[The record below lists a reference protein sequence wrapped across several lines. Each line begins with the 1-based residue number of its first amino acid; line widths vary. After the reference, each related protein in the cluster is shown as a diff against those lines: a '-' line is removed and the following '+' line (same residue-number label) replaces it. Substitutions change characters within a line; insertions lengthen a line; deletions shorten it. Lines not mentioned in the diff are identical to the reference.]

1 MVAKYVVSNGGT
13 ISFNLL
19 YVLSLSG
26 WPDES
31 LWMRYLMAAR
41 RGTSNLGVILAE
53 ELKRADRKA

>member
-1 MVAKYVVSNGGT
+1 MVAKYMVSNGGT

-26 WPDES
+26 WP
-31 LWMRYLMAAR
+31 AR
-41 RGTSNLGVILAE
+41 GGTSNLGVPILAE